1 MDIKPSSSIGGASS
15 FATQQI
21 AKQAADWFA
30 KTQGGNLSADE
41 RQQFQVWLASDPDH
55 YKAYQQLEHFWLD
68 QRFQSVLSEIPLSAL
83 PQSSSFNLRR
93 RGVIISALAASIL
106 LLAVIL
112 QTQLACLSA
121 DYCSGVGE
129 TRRIMLADGST
140 VTLSS
145 NTAINV
151 SLQSQVRQVQLIQGE
166 AFFEVRRN
174 PDQPFMVNS
183 SYSQTKVLGTSFIVR
198 KNPDSDT
205 VTVIHGVVSVIQ
217 LSGQSDVLKV
227 NDQITV
233 GTENSKIIAHVSGAN
248 CSAWTKGYLVFD
260 NSSLEYVSQLKK
272 LKVSGRFSISD
283 TGKALDSL
291 GQTLPIRIYRITPW
305 LVVIA

>member
-1 MDIKPSSSIGGASS
+1 MNSSNFKPG
-15 FATQQI
+15 
-21 AKQAADWFA
+21 
-30 KTQGGNLSADE
+30 
-41 RQQFQVWLASDPDH
+41 VASDPDH
-55 YKAYQQLEHFWLD
+55 HKAYQQLQHFWLD

-93 RGVIISALAASIL
+93 RGAIISALAASIL
-106 LLAVIL
+106 VLAVIL
-112 QTQLACLSA
+112 QTQLACLRA

-166 AFFEVRRN
+166 AFFEIHRN
-174 PDQPFMVNS
+174 PDQPFLVS
-183 SYSQTKVLGTSFIVR
+183 SRFCLTKVLGTTFVVR
-198 KNPDSDT
+198 KNSESDT
-205 VTVIHGVVSVIQ
+205 VTVVHGVVSVSQPLGKSTI
-217 LSGQSDVLKV
+217 LKA
-227 NDQITV
+227 NDQIIV
-233 GTENSKIIAHVSGAN
+233 GAGNNKIVNQVSSTN
-248 CSAWTKGYLVFD
+248 FSAWTKGYIAFE
-260 NSSLEYVSQLKK
+260 NISLEHVADEISRYRKGTIVFKNSRLKA

-283 TGKALDSL
+283 TGKALDAL
-291 GQTLPIRIYRITPW
+291 AQTLPVRIYRITPW